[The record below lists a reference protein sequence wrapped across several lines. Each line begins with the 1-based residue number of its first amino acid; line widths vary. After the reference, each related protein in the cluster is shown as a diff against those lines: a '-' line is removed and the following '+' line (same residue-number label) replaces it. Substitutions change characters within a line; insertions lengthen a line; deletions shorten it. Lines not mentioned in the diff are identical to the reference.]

1 MNVPFFSYLV
11 YIECNELHVL
21 DIFVVRWMI
30 CSSVS
35 MSFSLCRYFG
45 WVHKVQAVLMKW
57 NYKFKKEKIDYNE
70 ILTYIDQQ
78 PRLEHIGKTLCAS
91 SIIVDR
97 QNAETIKKKFL
108 STFEELNVLLIK
120 YIPGKPDSNWC
131 TLPSLLQWQG
141 VALPPHLLDL
151 ISQHVVFPGEEKG
164 GELLN
169 PPPSS
174 NTYGMFQPAHDVS
187 LNLTKGFSLQKLSV
201 LVKELKVF
209 LLPIID
215 VLDMLVFFKLHPSK
229 MFDKYLQVYLRKESE
244 PSVKEYHSSTTA
256 SFTLPVFSAA
266 DMQPVLEDQSVVEG
280 LSLHMLHRAM
290 VQTREFIMKLMQ
302 GTAAYSEIVAKR
314 QLDLE
319 KLDLEQEF
327 GTLQSFY
334 ARLNPSASF
343 EGLAGVQSMLELFQY
358 VHHIETIHNVC
369 EQYQLQGC
377 LDDPQLIELCQL
389 AVSLKPE
396 VNRDQLTPVD
406 ASKKMKRVKEVLYP
420 DSKVSPHCIELFT
433 ALGNSTP
440 FYQFARDKWFAGNE
454 GQAVFWQQCQLITA
468 QLQHE
473 EYNETV
479 LNHLY
484 AAFKIIEPFMDTH
497 QKFSQLMSKVTSLDV
512 SNGMK
517 QLQTVNTNITLIQ
530 LWFSRAEVSEEEV
543 C

>member
-1 MNVPFFSYLV
+1 MT
-11 YIECNELHVL
+11 

-30 CSSVS
+30 CSSGSSVR
-35 MSFSLCRYFG
+35 MIFSLCRYFG
-45 WVHKVQAVLMKW
+45 WVHQVQAVLMKW
-57 NYKFKKEKIDYNE
+57 NYKFKKEQIDYNE

-78 PRLEHIGKTLCAS
+78 SRLEHIGKTLCAS

-97 QNAETIKKKFL
+97 QNAVTIKNKFL

-120 YIPGKPDSNWC
+120 YIPGKPDANWC

-151 ISQHVVFPGEEKG
+151 ISQHVVFPGKEKVG
-164 GELLN
+164 KLLD

-174 NTYGMFQPAHDVS
+174 NTSGRFQPAHDVS
-187 LNLTKGFSLQKLSV
+187 LNLTKDFPLQKLSV

-209 LLPIID
+209 LLPIED
-215 VLDMLVFFKLHPSK
+215 VLDMLVFFKLHPSE

-244 PSVKEYHSSTTA
+244 PSVREHHSSTNPR
-256 SFTLPVFSAA
+256 FTLPVFSAA
-266 DMQPVLEDQSVVEG
+266 DMQPVSEDQSVVEG
-280 LSLHMLHRAM
+280 LSLHMLQRAM
-290 VQTREFIMKLMQ
+290 VQTREFIKKLML
-302 GTAAYSEIVAKR
+302 GTAAYSEIIAKR

-327 GTLQSFY
+327 GTLHGFSAHFD
-334 ARLNPSASF
+334 PPVASF

-369 EQYQLQGC
+369 EQYKLQGC
-377 LDDPQLIELCQL
+377 LDDPQLDELCWL
-389 AVSLKPE
+389 AK
-396 VNRDQLTPVD
+396 VNRDQLTPVN
-406 ASKKMKRVKEVLYP
+406 ASMKMKRVKEILYP
-420 DSKVSPHCIELFT
+420 DGKVSPHCIELFT

-440 FYQFARDKWFAGNE
+440 FYQFVRDKWFAGNE
-454 GQAVFWQQCQLITA
+454 GQAIFWQQCQLITA

-497 QKFSQLMSKVTSLDV
+497 QKFCQLMLKVTSLDV
-512 SNGMK
+512 SNGIK

-530 LWFSRAEVSEEEV
+530 LWFSRAEVSEESTPHSCV
-543 C
+543 QKRWCYMCKVYQAW